1 MLGDAPREEE
11 EDENLLSDAEMGE
24 SDDPYYWW
32 ARTQPKLRA
41 NAMDIEQTH
50 EYLVNLAQERENLRA
65 ARAALPEVSATSGD
79 NNEAQPADKAAE
91 QLKAQENEC
100 DKASY
105 KLIASMLADQNEQL
119 VKDNAQKDATI
130 ATMAANQTAMG
141 VKKLLL
147 QAMATPAIF
156 EGNKT
161 GANGKQSVRDW
172 LDCVQRFSTSAS
184 FNTSETVDFAVAFL
198 RGEALRGGTQK
209 Q

>member
-1 MLGDAPREEE
+1 MLQGMVLGDAPREEE

-79 NNEAQPADKAAE
+79 NNEARPADKAAE

-130 ATMAANQTAMG
+130 ASCN
-141 VKKLLL
+141 
-147 QAMATPAIF
+147 P
-156 EGNKT
+156 
-161 GANGKQSVRDW
+161 DW
-172 LDCVQRFSTSAS
+172 YGR
-184 FNTSETVDFAVAFL
+184 
-198 RGEALRGGTQK
+198 
-209 Q
+209 